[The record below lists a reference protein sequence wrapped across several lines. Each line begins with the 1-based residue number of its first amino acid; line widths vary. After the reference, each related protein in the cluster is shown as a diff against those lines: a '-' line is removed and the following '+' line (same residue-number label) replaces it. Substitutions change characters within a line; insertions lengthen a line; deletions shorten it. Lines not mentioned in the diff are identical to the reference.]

1 MNCLRIGP
9 RDSLS
14 RNRNYQ
20 EAGKIV
26 LDNGLVFRG
35 NLRCMFH
42 RRFDLRRQSLAQI
55 SENSRGLTKRVG
67 RLRCQLG
74 SAAPFLS

>member
-9 RDSLS
+9 RDNFG
-14 RNRNYQ
+14 RNRNHK

-26 LDNGLVFRG
+26 PDNGLVFRG
-35 NLRCMFH
+35 NLRCMLH

-55 SENSRGLTKRVG
+55 TENRRGLTKRVS
-67 RLRCQLG
+67 RL
-74 SAAPFLS
+74 